1 MAKKKQALEMPEVTR
16 LTGDVESEKY
26 VLASLFDPFTAES
39 TRQRILSLPDEAF
52 FFDTLQEVF
61 KSAKR
66 VKSAGQQIDTDTVYL
81 EMSQNDKVKDKFDY
95 YIRKEKGMNW
105 ERNDQIIELEIKKAI
120 TLNSIL
126 PDSGRNAGLHIEAL
140 RRAYAKRAAQKTAT
154 MLANADKI
162 GTEDL
167 VSYLSNIKDDLTRAT
182 RNNYGSIFANTTIEQ
197 IQERNAVNL
206 DGIGTNYYV
215 FANGTRKEIKIPRGQ
230 ISLVCAQPGHCKSTL
245 LLNLALRL
253 AYTEPGQIIYWTF
266 EESEKRTS
274 EKFQSLTYGKP
285 ISKPGTRYG
294 GNIDRIRDYFKGR
307 TDHIEDVKEFENSL
321 QEFQNMELSGK
332 IKILSN
338 NLSSLDFVSALRAHI
353 DNGRE
358 VAAVFV
364 DYIQIVKSGRNLETR
379 HDIAEALNDF
389 LTFAKETNIPVIAAA
404 QLNRDAK
411 TPQMMGGRY
420 IAESADLTRF
430 ADTILC
436 LWNPLKEEDLEL
448 TEKERAVWLNNENG
462 WYYQH
467 MRRWGAEIGK
477 GGSLYIKVTKS
488 REMETGADAVYSFDG
503 DTKVIGRPTK
513 EIKKDSKDSEDLPS
527 GNDGKGNPDNFF
539 KKNTTETP
547 TAPDKSKEIRRQK
560 R

>member
-1 MAKKKQALEMPEVTR
+1 MAKKKQTLEMPEVTR

-26 VLASLFDPFTAES
+26 VLASLFNPFTAES

-66 VKSAGQQIDTDTVYL
+66 VKGAGQQIDTDTVYL
-81 EMSQNDKVKDKFDY
+81 EMSQNEKVKDKFDY

-105 ERNDQIIELEIKKAI
+105 ERNDQTIELEIKKTI

-126 PDSGRNAGLHIEAL
+126 PDSGINAGLHIEAL

-215 FANGTRKEIKIPRGQ
+215 FADGSRKEIKVPRGQ
-230 ISLVCAQPGHCKSTL
+230 ISLICALPGHCKSTL

-253 AYTEPGQIIYWTF
+253 AYTEKGQVIYWTF

-274 EKFQSLTYGKP
+274 EKFQSLYYGK
-285 ISKPGTRYG
+285 SMNKPGTRYG
-294 GNIDRIRDYFKGR
+294 GNIDRIREYFKGK
-307 TDHIEDVKEFENSL
+307 TDYIEDVTDLETDL
-321 QEFQNMELSGK
+321 LEFQNMETSGK
-332 IKILSN
+332 IKIISD

-411 TPQMMGGRY
+411 TPQMMGGRH

-436 LWNPLKEEDLEL
+436 LWNPLKEEDLDL
-448 TEKERAVWLNNENG
+448 TEKDRAVWLNNENG

-467 MRRWGAEIGK
+467 MHRWGAEIGK
-477 GGSLYIKVTKS
+477 GGYLYIKVTKS

-503 DTKVIGRPTK
+503 DTKVIGRSLK
-513 EIKKDSKDSEDLPS
+513 EIKTDSKDSEDMTS
-527 GNDGKGNPDNFF
+527 GNDDKGNPDNFL
-539 KKNTTETP
+539 KKNTTKTP
-547 TAPDKSKEIRRQK
+547 TVPDRSKDIRKNR